1 MAAELLQSVA
11 DGGIEDRV
19 ADPQDDPTDDV
30 RVHACRQRDVAPRAL
45 PNRLDQAG
53 GGLLVERDRARDLH
67 RERLVLL
74 LPQPPVFVTDAEENR
89 HAMVFD
95 QQGEEVQQDLIG
107 VHQQRGQRALLLF
120 DAEVGR
126 EEEHRQLAVG
136 SQGVGELAQL
146 LADLL
151 QLAMLTGHLEQRAAI
166 YAGELL
172 HQFCDASADRL
183 EKSSSSSACSTSLRW
198 SASSSVLRVTFSVA
212 ITVKSATSLRMSSSA
227 RWVAAW
233 ISRSARLVASATS
246 SWPCS
251 LASCSWTSAAWRARW
266 TISSDWLR
274 ASFRRSRYSSS
285 TLSACWRV
293 CSAASMSPSIFF
305 ARWSSASPIRG
316 NTVLRRM

>member
-74 LPQPPVFVTDAEENR
+74 LPQPPVLVTDAEEHR

-107 VHQQRGQRALLLF
+107 VHEQRGQRALLLF

-126 EEEHRQLAVG
+126 EEEHRQLAVA
-136 SQGVGELAQL
+136 SQGVGELAEL
-146 LADLL
+146 LADLV
-151 QLAMLTGHLEQRAAI
+151 QLSVRTGGLEQRAAI
-166 YAGELL
+166 YPGELL
-172 HQFCDASADRL
+172 HQFCDAPDERL
-183 EKSSSSSACSTSLRW
+183 EKSSSLSASSTSLRW
-198 SASSSVLRVTFSVA
+198 SSSLSVLRVTFSVA
-212 ITVKSATSLRMSSSA
+212 MIVRSATSLRMSSSA
-227 RWVAAW
+227 RWVAVS
-233 ISRSARLVASATS
+233 ISRSARLAASVTTP
-246 SWPCS
+246 WPCS
-251 LASCSWTSAAWRARW
+251 LASFSWVSAAWRARW
-266 TISSDWLR
+266 TISSAWPR

-285 TLSACWRV
+285 TLSASWRV

-305 ARWSSASPIRG
+305 ARWSNASPIRG
-316 NTVLRRM
+316 NTV

>member
-74 LPQPPVFVTDAEENR
+74 LPQPPVLVTDAEENR
-89 HAMVFD
+89 HPMVFD
-95 QQGEEVQQDLIG
+95 QQGEEVQQDLVG

-126 EEEHRQLAVG
+126 EEEHRQLAVAR
-136 SQGVGELAQL
+136 QCVRELAEL
-146 LADLL
+146 LADLV
-151 QLAMLTGHLEQRAAI
+151 QLPVLAGDVEERAAI
-166 YAGELL
+166 YPGELL
-172 HQFCDASADRL
+172 HQFCVAPGERL
-183 EKSSSSSACSTSLRW
+183 EKSSSLSACSTSLRW
-198 SASSSVLRVTFSVA
+198 SSSSSVLRVTFSVA
-212 ITVKSATSLRMSSSA
+212 MIVRSATSWRMSSSA

-233 ISRSARLVASATS
+233 ISRSARWVASAIT
-246 SWPCS
+246 SWPRS
-251 LASCSWTSAAWRARW
+251 LASCSWT
-266 TISSDWLR
+266 
-274 ASFRRSRYSSS
+274 
-285 TLSACWRV
+285 
-293 CSAASMSPSIFF
+293 
-305 ARWSSASPIRG
+305 
-316 NTVLRRM
+316 